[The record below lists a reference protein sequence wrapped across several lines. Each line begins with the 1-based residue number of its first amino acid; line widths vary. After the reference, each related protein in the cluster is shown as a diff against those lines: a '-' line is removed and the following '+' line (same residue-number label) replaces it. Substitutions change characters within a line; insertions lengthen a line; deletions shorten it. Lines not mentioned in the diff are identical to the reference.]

1 MKKLFAAL
9 RRAPKRVATLAIV
22 AAAIV
27 VPASL
32 YAWGPD
38 RPTYTMQDPADHVT
52 FNSITDNAKYGDE
65 RNFVQIREAGTG
77 YYGENVNI
85 QPGKEYEVFVYYHN
99 NAATR
104 LNSAENGYKGIAQNA
119 KMRIQMPASVAA
131 GQKARVTG
139 VLSADNA
146 QPQQVWDEAYGTST
160 SNETVYLR
168 YTQGSATI
176 HNLGATNGATMP
188 DSLFGDGAPLGYN
201 SLDGKLPG
209 CNEYAGYV
217 TFRFKAVQPNFEV
230 SKQVSKAGANS
241 YSENVTV
248 NPGDSVNYKIQY
260 KNTGSV
266 KQDNVV
272 INDVLPKGVS
282 YVPGTTYYATSNSNG
297 QWVKSTSDNVT
308 KGGINIGTFSPGA
321 NAYVAFTAKVTSND
335 ELEKCGTNVLTNKAQ
350 AITENGTKED
360 TADVTVNKECK
371 PQPEYKCTALAVSK
385 LNDNK
390 FKFETGY
397 SVSGGTFKS
406 VSYTVRNE
414 AGQTV
419 ATVAGTPNAA
429 EYTQTAPGKYTVQAT
444 VTFTVNG
451 QDVTATGEA
460 CKKAFEVPTPEE
472 KDIIVCELETKKI
485 VTIKESEFDSTKYSK
500 NLDDCKETPSD
511 IVVCELATKQ
521 IVTIKETEFD
531 SSKYS
536 KNLEDCKEKQIIV
549 CDTTT
554 KTIVTI
560 NESDFDVS
568 KHSKDTSVCETTP
581 VTPTT
586 PTTPSELP
594 QTGAE
599 DGALTIAGLAT
610 FALLL
615 GYAVTARRTL
625 G

>member
-9 RRAPKRVATLAIV
+9 RSAPKRVATLAII
-22 AAAIV
+22 AAAIA

-77 YYGENVNI
+77 TYGENINI

-160 SNETVYLR
+160 SNDTMYLR

-176 HNLGATNGATMP
+176 HNLGTTNGATMP
-188 DSLFGDGAPLGYN
+188 DSLFGEGAPLGYN

-260 KNTGSV
+260 KNTGTV

-272 INDVLPKGVS
+272 INDVLPKGVT
-282 YVPGTTYYATSNSNG
+282 YVPGTTYYATGNSNG

-321 NAYVAFTAKVTSND
+321 NAYVAFTAKVASND

-360 TADVTVNKECK
+360 TADVTTNKECK
-371 PQPEYKCTALAVSK
+371 PQPEYKCTALAVST
-385 LNDNK
+385 LSDTK

-414 AGQTV
+414 AGATV

-429 EYTQTAPGKYTVQAT
+429 EYTQTTPGKYTVQAT

-451 QDVTATGEA
+451 QDVTATGDA
-460 CKKAFEVPTPEE
+460 CKKAFEVPTPPQPGEI
-472 KDIIVCELETKKI
+472 KVCDL
-485 VTIKESEFDSTKYSK
+485 S
-500 NLDDCKETPSD
+500 
-511 IVVCELATKQ
+511 TKQ
-521 IVTIKETEFD
+521 IVTIKEDEFD

-536 KNLEDCKEKQIIV
+536 KNLEDCAEKQIIV
-549 CDTTT
+549 CDMTT

-560 NESDFDVS
+560 NENEFDS
-568 KHSKDTSVCETTP
+568 NKYTKDTSVCQVTP

-586 PTTPSELP
+586 PATPAELP
-594 QTGAE
+594 MTGST
-599 DGALTIAGLAT
+599 DGPLTIAGLAT
-610 FALLL
+610 LALVL

>member
-9 RRAPKRVATLAIV
+9 RSAPKRVATLAIV
-22 AAAIV
+22 AAAIA

-77 YYGENVNI
+77 TYGENINI

-160 SNETVYLR
+160 SNDTMYLR

-176 HNLGATNGATMP
+176 HNLGTTNGATMP
-188 DSLFGDGAPLGYN
+188 DSLFGEGAPLGYN

-260 KNTGSV
+260 KNTGTV

-272 INDVLPKGVS
+272 INDVLPKGVT
-282 YVPGTTYYATSNSNG
+282 YVPGTTYYATGNSNG

-321 NAYVAFTAKVTSND
+321 NAYVAFTAKVASND

-360 TADVTVNKECK
+360 TADVTTNKECK
-371 PQPEYKCTALAVSK
+371 PQPEYKCTALAVST
-385 LNDNK
+385 LSDTK

-414 AGQTV
+414 AGATV

-429 EYTQTAPGKYTVQAT
+429 EYTQTTPGKYTVQAT

-451 QDVTATGEA
+451 QDVTATGDA
-460 CKKAFEVPTPEE
+460 CKKAFEVPTPPQPGEI
-472 KDIIVCELETKKI
+472 KVCDL
-485 VTIKESEFDSTKYSK
+485 S
-500 NLDDCKETPSD
+500 
-511 IVVCELATKQ
+511 TKQ
-521 IVTIKETEFD
+521 IVTIKEDEFD

-536 KNLEDCKEKQIIV
+536 KNLEDCAETQIIV
-549 CDTTT
+549 CDMTT

-560 NESDFDVS
+560 KENELDSN
-568 KHSKDTSVCETTP
+568 KYTKDTSMCQVTP

-586 PTTPSELP
+586 PATPAELP
-594 QTGAE
+594 MTGST
-599 DGALTIAGLAT
+599 DGPLTIAGLAT
-610 FALLL
+610 LALVL

>member
-9 RRAPKRVATLAIV
+9 RSAPKRVATLAII
-22 AAAIV
+22 AAAIA

-77 YYGENVNI
+77 TYGENINI

-139 VLSADNA
+139 ILSADNA

-160 SNETVYLR
+160 SNDTVYLR

-176 HNLGATNGATMP
+176 HNLGTTNGATMP
-188 DSLFGDGAPLGYN
+188 DSLFGEGAPLGYN

-260 KNTGSV
+260 KNTGTV

-272 INDVLPKGVS
+272 INDVLPKGVT
-282 YVPGTTYYATSNSNG
+282 YVPGTTYYATGNSNG

-321 NAYVAFTAKVTSND
+321 NAYVAFTAKVASND

-360 TADVTVNKECK
+360 TADVTTNKECK
-371 PQPEYKCTALAVSK
+371 PQPEYKCTALAVST
-385 LNDNK
+385 LSDTK

-414 AGQTV
+414 AGATV

-429 EYTQTAPGKYTVQAT
+429 EYTQTTPGKYTVQAT

-451 QDVTATGEA
+451 QDVTATGDA
-460 CKKAFEVPTPEE
+460 CKKAFEVPTPPQPGEI
-472 KDIIVCELETKKI
+472 KVCDL
-485 VTIKESEFDSTKYSK
+485 S
-500 NLDDCKETPSD
+500 
-511 IVVCELATKQ
+511 TKQ
-521 IVTIKETEFD
+521 IVTIKEDEFD

-536 KNLEDCKEKQIIV
+536 KNLEDCAEKQIIV
-549 CDTTT
+549 CDMTT

-560 NESDFDVS
+560 NENEFDS
-568 KHSKDTSVCETTP
+568 NKYTKDTSVCQVTP

-586 PTTPSELP
+586 PATPAELP
-594 QTGAE
+594 MTGST
-599 DGALTIAGLAT
+599 DGPLTIAGLAT
-610 FALLL
+610 LALVL